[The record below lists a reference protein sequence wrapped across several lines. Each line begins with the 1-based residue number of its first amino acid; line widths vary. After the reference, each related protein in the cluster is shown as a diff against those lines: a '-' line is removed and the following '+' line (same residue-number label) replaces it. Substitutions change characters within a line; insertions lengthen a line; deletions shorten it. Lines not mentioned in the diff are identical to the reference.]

1 MTKPWTA
8 QEILDLS
15 RSFQPVCVL
24 TAAAALDVF
33 SPLHTKPL
41 TAGELACELSTDL
54 RATTILLD
62 ALVALKFLSK
72 QDEEYNV
79 PEDVARLLTEQ
90 SADNVLP
97 MIRHLANCLR
107 RWAELP
113 KVTQTGKCAETGP
126 SVRGADADQA
136 DFIGAMNTISRP
148 VADKIIDKIE
158 PSKFRHMLDISGGPG
173 TWTIAFLRAAPEAR
187 ATLFD
192 LPAVV
197 SMAEKNFAEAGFTDR
212 VSLAGGDYY
221 TDALPEGTDLAWL
234 GAICHQNSR
243 QQNRDLFAN
252 VHNALDDDGVIVI
265 RDVIMNPSHTSPAGG
280 ALFAVNML
288 VATEAGGTYTF
299 DEYREDLCAAGFVEV
314 ELVHRDEFMNSL
326 IRARKIQ
333 VKH

>member
-1 MTKPWTA
+1 MVKQWTV
-8 QEILDLS
+8 QEVLDIS
-15 RSFQPVCVL
+15 RSFQPACVL
-24 TAAAALDVF
+24 TAAAVLDVF
-33 SPLHTKPL
+33 TPLHAKPMTANVL
-41 TAGELACELSTDL
+41 AGELGTDL

-72 QDEEYNV
+72 QGEEYCV
-79 PEDVARLLTEQ
+79 PEDVAGLLTEQ

-97 MIRHLANCLR
+97 MVRHLANCLR

-113 KVTQTGKCAETGP
+113 KVTQTGKCAETEP

-148 VADKIIDKIE
+148 VATGVID
-158 PSKFRHMLDISGGPG
+158 MLRPFNFHHVLDVGGGPG
-173 TWTIAFLRAAPEAR
+173 TWTIAFLLAVPGAR

-197 SMAEKNFAEAGFTDR
+197 SMAGKHFAEAGLSDR
-212 VSLAGGDYY
+212 VTLIGGDYY
-221 TDALPEGTDLAWL
+221 TDALPEGADLAWL

-243 QQNRDLFAN
+243 QQNRDLFTN
-252 VHNALDDDGVIVI
+252 VHNALGDSGVIVI
-265 RDVIMNPSHTSPAGG
+265 RDLIMEPCHTSPPRG

-299 DEYREDLCAAGFVEV
+299 DEYREDLCAAGFGEV
-314 ELVHRDEFMNSL
+314 TLVHRDEFMNSL
-326 IRARKIQ
+326 IRA
-333 VKH
+333 VH